1 MGLVDGCVAQ
11 VREYNLSLRAFA
23 LINRAPTNPRNRD
36 ESEVRNA
43 LSACIALEVAPS
55 RVCDRVAFTRALTA
69 GQTVMDHR
77 TVSRKPGK
85 RLPRCMIW
93 SSASRSRQGGY
104 DDMAM

>member
-1 MGLVDGCVAQ
+1 M
-11 VREYNLSLRAFA
+11 REYNLGLRASA
-23 LINRAPTNPRNRD
+23 LLNRAPTNPRNRD

-43 LSACIALEVAPS
+43 LSACIALEAAPS
-55 RVCDRVAFTRALTA
+55 RVCDRVAFARALTA

-77 TVSRKPGK
+77 TVSRKLGT
-85 RLPRCMIW
+85 RWPRCMSW